1 MSVLNK
7 PFVRVYKDFS
17 DECWPIEPKE
27 TNERT
32 NEKQNATLYAPKKR
46 HTQTH
51 RRTKQSK
58 NFMLTSEHC

>member
-27 TNERT
+27 TNEWT
-32 NEKQNATLYAPKKR
+32 KNKTPLYMHLEKDTHKHTDGQN
-46 HTQTH
+46 
-51 RRTKQSK
+51 K
-58 NFMLTSEHC
+58 NSMLTSEHC